1 MLLLCNDN
9 FKWYAN
15 ANGANNVALW
25 LQTSDYLKPNSHSSF
40 TTVVITIMHLKDSD
54 WPVAYILSLDNE
66 AYPIRSLADMESSH
80 LEFGARSLELWF
92 EGD

>member
-1 MLLLCNDN
+1 
-9 FKWYAN
+9 
-15 ANGANNVALW
+15 
-25 LQTSDYLKPNSHSSF
+25 
-40 TTVVITIMHLKDSD
+40 MHLKDSD